1 MIIDI
6 LSSNYLT
13 MNKDQLFINEEMRNL
28 YNNLVAIP
36 KRGYKDAKLLPP
48 YKIRKYEAWEKEYLG
63 TTDIENSKFSARLS
77 ILNQI
82 FHSTFYTR
90 TSISCSFIIMYKYN
104 DTKSNFGKIL
114 DFFEHNSKI
123 YASIIKFEVQSNGFQ
138 TNQHML
144 NFKNDNI
151 LEDFFFVKIRESQN
165 TIIDVTNII
174 AKAIEIKVN
183 GKIFLTYIQD
193 DDEHD

>member
-1 MIIDI
+1 
-6 LSSNYLT
+6 
-13 MNKDQLFINEEMRNL
+13 
-28 YNNLVAIP
+28 
-36 KRGYKDAKLLPP
+36 
-48 YKIRKYEAWEKEYLG
+48 
-63 TTDIENSKFSARLS
+63 
-77 ILNQI
+77 
-82 FHSTFYTR
+82 
-90 TSISCSFIIMYKYN
+90 
-104 DTKSNFGKIL
+104 
-114 DFFEHNSKI
+114 
-123 YASIIKFEVQSNGFQ
+123 
-138 TNQHML
+138 ML